1 MNVLLATFKK
11 HIDTQFPFIKGK
23 KILVALSGGID
34 SVILTQLLIELKF
47 DICLAHCNFNLRGTA
62 SDADEQFVNELG
74 KQLNAVVFTTSFDTK
89 KYAVAN
95 QLSIQMAARD
105 LRYNWFHKIREEN
118 KLDFIA
124 TAHHL
129 DDNLETFLIN
139 FTRGTGLNGL
149 TGIPPVNKSI
159 IRPLLPFSRDEIK
172 AYALQN
178 KHVWREDKS
187 NDDTYYT
194 RNKIRHQIIPL
205 LKELN
210 PNMLA
215 SFKKTTTHLNDSQN
229 IINETIKSLRK
240 KVVISENKGLYKI
253 SIEKL
258 NEYPKATIYLF
269 ELLKTY
275 GFTEWNDVENLLEA
289 QSGKQLFSKTHRLIK
304 DRNYLLLSEL
314 QANAHSSLAYE
325 INESDTAIDLTDF
338 KIEIENC
345 TPATLAENDPK
356 NTIYLDKE
364 KLKFPLIL
372 RKWESGDYFYPLGM
386 NGKKKISKY
395 FKDEKYSLIEKENTW
410 LLCSDGKI
418 IWVVNKRQDARFST
432 TSTTKKILAINL
444 IIP

>member
-1 MNVLLATFKK
+1 MNDLLAIFKK
-11 HIDTQFPFIKGK
+11 HIDTHFPFIKGK

-34 SVILTQLLIELKF
+34 SVIMTQLLIQLKF
-47 DICLAHCNFNLRGTA
+47 DIYLAHCNFKLRGSD
-62 SDADEQFVNELG
+62 SDADEQFVKELA
-74 KQLNAVVFTTSFDTK
+74 KQLSVVVFTTSFDTK
-89 KYAVAN
+89 KYAIDN

-105 LRYNWFHKIREEN
+105 LRYNWFHKVRQEN
-118 KLDFIA
+118 ELDFIA

-149 TGIPPVNKSI
+149 TGIPSVNNCI

-172 AYALQN
+172 TYAVQN
-178 KHVWREDKS
+178 SFVWREDKS

-194 RNKIRHQIIPL
+194 RNKIRHHIIPL

-210 PNMLA
+210 PNLLA
-215 SFKKTTTHLNDSQN
+215 SFKKTTAHLNDSQN
-229 IINETIKSLRK
+229 IVNETINLLRQQ
-240 KVVISENKGLYKI
+240 VISLEKKGLHKI

-258 NEYPKATIYLF
+258 NESPKASIYLF

-304 DRNYLLLSEL
+304 DRNYLLLTEL
-314 QANAHSSLAYE
+314 QTNNNSSLTFE
-325 INESDTAIDLTDF
+325 INEGDEAIDLTDF
-338 KIEIENC
+338 KIEIVNDS
-345 TPATLAENDPK
+345 PAYLVKKDTK

-364 KLKFPLIL
+364 KLQFPLIL
-372 RKWESGDYFYPLGM
+372 RKWKNGDYFYPLGM

-395 FKDEKYSLIEKENTW
+395 LKDEKCSLIAKENTW

-418 IWVVNKRQDARFST
+418 IWVVNKRQDARFSP
-432 TSTTKKILAINL
+432 TSTTKKILAVNL
-444 IIP
+444 IMR